1 MFSHDCFQNILQNY
15 YCANHDT
22 ADHKDIVYEIHP
34 IITQQSIH
42 VFSDDFYQDIFKRHF
57 SMKQYLH

>member
-22 ADHKDIVYEIHP
+22 ADHKDIAYEIHP
-34 IITQQSIH
+34 IITQQCIH
-42 VFSDDFYQDIFKRHF
+42 AFSDDFYQDAH
-57 SMKQYLH
+57 